1 MHKVILVTHNFKI
14 EDRRRKVATLLAQ
27 SMTETEI
34 SAELKVDQSTISR
47 DIKALKKL
55 SQQFVFDLAKSD
67 LAYYYKQ
74 CIDGIEEVRR
84 KGWEIFKGYNNL
96 TPKDK
101 LLALKIIRECNEA
114 KFALFK
120 EGPSI
125 MHIKSLEERLD
136 NIESRDQ
143 SIIYPKGLKDLIL
156 FMVMVTIQTTGEVKQ

>member
-1 MHKVILVTHNFKI
+1 MVTHKFKI

-34 SAELKVDQSTISR
+34 AYELKVDQSTISR
-47 DIKALKKL
+47 DIKALKQL

-84 KGWEIFKGYNNL
+84 KGWEIFKGQNNNL
-96 TPKDK
+96 TPKDN
-101 LLALKIIRECNEA
+101 LLALKVIRECNEA

-120 EGPSI
+120 ECPSI
-125 MHIKSLEERLD
+125 MHIKSLEERLQ
-136 NIESRDQ
+136 NIESREMNQ
-143 SIIYPKGLKDLIL
+143 
-156 FMVMVTIQTTGEVKQ
+156 